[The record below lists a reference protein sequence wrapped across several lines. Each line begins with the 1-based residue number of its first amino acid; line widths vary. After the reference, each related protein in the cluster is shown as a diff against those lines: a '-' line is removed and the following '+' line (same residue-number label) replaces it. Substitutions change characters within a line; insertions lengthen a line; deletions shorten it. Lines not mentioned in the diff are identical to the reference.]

1 MKSKTIVIGYGNRIN
16 SIGAVKIEFP
26 GGIVHV
32 ETGLCNARNRK
43 VVHVSV
49 TADGARYEGDPEWW
63 AKWGDTNPSGGAC
76 RIIQDTRM
84 NVRREA

>member
-1 MKSKTIVIGYGNRIN
+1 MQDKEISIGYGRQRK
-16 SIGAVKIEFP
+16 GLKITFP

-32 ETGLCNARNRK
+32 TTGLTNARGRGL
-43 VVHVSV
+43 VHVSV
-49 TADGARYEGDPEWW
+49 SADGDRYSGDPEWW
-63 AKWGDTNPSGGAC
+63 AKWGKLDETGAGC